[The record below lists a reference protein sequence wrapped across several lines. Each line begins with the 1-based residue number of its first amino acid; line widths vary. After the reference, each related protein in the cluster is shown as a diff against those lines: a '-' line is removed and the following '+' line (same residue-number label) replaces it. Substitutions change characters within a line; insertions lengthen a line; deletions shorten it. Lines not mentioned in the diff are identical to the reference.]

1 MNNEFEFPYVHI
13 EHVGQHLANSW
24 STMFNK
30 IGPSFNNMSNV
41 GDIYGFLK
49 VPVRYCP
56 RLTVVTVIEKP
67 AFRTAED
74 DVIFGRKVGT
84 AGEIFHSHVGIFVC

>member
-41 GDIYGFLK
+41 GDIYGAGATLPPTYDY
-49 VPVRYCP
+49 VLR
-56 RLTVVTVIEKP
+56 RLLICL
-67 AFRTAED
+67 
-74 DVIFGRKVGT
+74 
-84 AGEIFHSHVGIFVC
+84 GIIINNQLELEVEL